1 MKMEIQEKPKL
12 KIIESDKEY
21 HEALEAIKGLMDSG
35 ISEEDE
41 DYMEVLS
48 LLVEKYEE
56 EKGYKLDDKNVDAVD
71 VISYYLSEN
80 GLPQKSL
87 IPVLGPA
94 SRVSEIMNR
103 KRKLSLTQIENLHSN
118 FKIPYELLMRQ
129 VIVPT

>member
-87 IPVLGPA
+87 IPVLGPS

-118 FKIPYELLMRQ
+118 FKIPYELLMMQ

>member
-1 MKMEIQEKPKL
+1 MEIQEKPKL

-118 FKIPYELLMRQ
+118 FKIPYELLMMQ